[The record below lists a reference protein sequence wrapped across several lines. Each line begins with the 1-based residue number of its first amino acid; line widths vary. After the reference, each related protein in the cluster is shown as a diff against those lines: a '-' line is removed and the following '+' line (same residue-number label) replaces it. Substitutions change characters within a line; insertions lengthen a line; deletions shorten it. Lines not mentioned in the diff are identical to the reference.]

1 MLLTIKDVLD
11 LTQIPRSTLY
21 LLMQRGEF
29 PRGFIVGRQAR
40 WDQKTV
46 DQWVESKKTECEAGR

>member
-1 MLLTIKDVLD
+1 MLLTIQDVLEM
-11 LTQIPRSTLY
+11 TQIPRSTLY

-40 WDQKTV
+40 WDQKDIDRWIDERKETA
-46 DQWVESKKTECEAGR
+46 K